1 MTQEIFKLAD
11 NSIML
16 HWLIDR
22 IASGYSYELIKSLY
36 EVNFE
41 KELLEEDFE
50 KFCIDNDDKI
60 RARHAELKKIIYES
74 GTYIKLNSIADKLYN
89 IVNGE
94 SDLSPREVGTLADT
108 LRKYLETLTNFSKT
122 QQVKKEV
129 AKNNYSLLESLESEG
144 LIRINNPSR
153 LKYIVDGVVEAEV
166 ND

>member
-1 MTQEIFKLAD
+1 MNEEIFKLAD
-11 NSIML
+11 SSIMQY
-16 HWLIDR
+16 WLVDR
-22 IASGYSYELIKSLY
+22 IASGYTFDLIKSLY

-41 KELLEEDFE
+41 KELSHEDFN
-50 KFCIDNDDKI
+50 KFCLEHDEQI
-60 RARHAELKKIIYES
+60 RTRHNELKKIIYES
-74 GTYIKLNSIADKLYN
+74 GTYIKLNTIADKLYN

-153 LKYIVDGVVEAEV
+153 LKYIVDGVIEAEV